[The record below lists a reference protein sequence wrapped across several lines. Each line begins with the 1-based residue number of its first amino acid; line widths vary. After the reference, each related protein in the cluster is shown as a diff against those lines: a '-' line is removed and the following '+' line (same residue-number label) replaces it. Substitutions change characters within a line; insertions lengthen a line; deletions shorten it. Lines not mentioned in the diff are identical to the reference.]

1 MDIGVDGRIYDGC
14 TGVMFTVD
22 DRKTSQIT
30 INIDMIA
37 INMDMNSVSLNQP
50 LSILMTDDSTYGHYL
65 VSTFELLWEQAI
77 PAAQKI
83 EELLKERPP
92 HA

>member
-1 MDIGVDGRIYDGC
+1 VDIGADGRVYDGC
-14 TGVMFTVD
+14 MGLMFMY

-30 INIDMIA
+30 IDMNMIA

-65 VSTFELLWEQAI
+65 VSTFELLWEQTI